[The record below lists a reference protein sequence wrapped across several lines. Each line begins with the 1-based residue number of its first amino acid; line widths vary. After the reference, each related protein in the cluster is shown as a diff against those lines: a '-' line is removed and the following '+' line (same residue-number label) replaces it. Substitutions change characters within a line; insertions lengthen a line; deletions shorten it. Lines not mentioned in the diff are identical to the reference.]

1 MCSDNRRLATGAIPA
16 TQPWAP
22 MKLPTLRTAFCL
34 LAVFAPSFE
43 LLPASAQQ
51 AQQPAA
57 ASVGVIV
64 AERKPVKRTIDL
76 VGRIE
81 AIERVEVR
89 ARITGYLEKV
99 SFQEGALV
107 KAGAP
112 LYSIEKGLFE
122 AAVDQAQGVLNKD
135 KAAKTLSEVQLQR
148 AEELLAKQAGTQVAR
163 DQALA
168 ADQAA
173 AGALLVDEANLKT
186 AQINLDYTEIT
197 SPIAGKIGKTNIT
210 KGNVVSPQTGILTT
224 IVSQDPIYVSFPV
237 SVREFLA
244 AQKEGRDVD
253 VVGIKAYVFFSDG
266 TAYSQPG
273 KINFVNVIVDRGTD
287 TILARASF
295 PNPDGVLVDGQLVRV
310 GLESG
315 SAQER
320 LLIPQAALI
329 SDQEGIYVLIVEDGK
344 AAVRRVKLGGTSG
357 TGVIVEEG
365 LTGGEQVI
373 VEGIQGIRGG
383 SPVHAQPAST
393 SRS

>member
-1 MCSDNRRLATGAIPA
+1 
-16 TQPWAP
+16 

-163 DQALA
+163 DQAL
-168 ADQAA
+168 
-173 AGALLVDEANLKT
+173 
-186 AQINLDYTEIT
+186 
-197 SPIAGKIGKTNIT
+197 
-210 KGNVVSPQTGILTT
+210 
-224 IVSQDPIYVSFPV
+224 
-237 SVREFLA
+237 
-244 AQKEGRDVD
+244 
-253 VVGIKAYVFFSDG
+253 SDG

-357 TGVIVEEG
+357 TGVIVEVG

>member
-163 DQALA
+163 DQAL
-168 ADQAA
+168 
-173 AGALLVDEANLKT
+173 
-186 AQINLDYTEIT
+186 
-197 SPIAGKIGKTNIT
+197 
-210 KGNVVSPQTGILTT
+210 
-224 IVSQDPIYVSFPV
+224 
-237 SVREFLA
+237 
-244 AQKEGRDVD
+244 
-253 VVGIKAYVFFSDG
+253 SDG

-357 TGVIVEEG
+357 TGVIVEVG